1 MRLFVFLH
9 VLSMFAAVAAT
20 FGPAFLARRA
30 AATRHVPTIRGVFSM
45 ARVLGPVGPI
55 LFVTGLV
62 FGLIAVFTGGFN
74 PFQPWLLIA
83 YALFIIAM
91 VVGARIHAPYARSV
105 GIAAE
110 ASPDAAPSPE
120 LNRALDNP
128 QQEIAFWLDYAVVTV
143 IIFDMIIKPFG
154 T

>member
-1 MRLFVFLH
+1 MPIFVFLH
-9 VLSMFAAVAAT
+9 VLSMFSAVAAT
-20 FGPAFLARRA
+20 FGPAFLAHRA
-30 AATRHVPTIRGVFSM
+30 AATRHVPTIRGVFAM

-55 LFVTGLV
+55 LFGIGLV

-74 PFQPWLLIA
+74 PLQPWLLIA
-83 YALFIIAM
+83 YVLFVIAM
-91 VVGARIHAPYARSV
+91 VVGARIHAPYARAV
-105 GIAAE
+105 GMAAE

-128 QQEIAFWLDYAVVTV
+128 LQEFAFWLDYAIVTV

-154 T
+154 S